1 MPPGDREPYDL
12 TEQASQRSDEQAT
25 SLPRQ
30 LEPDDANEERAT
42 GNTVSP
48 NGDDAGE
55 NRVTTSL
62 SED

>member
-1 MPPGDREPYDL
+1 MPQGDKEPYDL
-12 TEQASQRSDEQAT
+12 TEKASRRSDEQAT
-25 SLPRQ
+25 NLARQ
-30 LEPDDANEERAT
+30 SESDDANEENAP

-48 NGDDAGE
+48 DGDSAGE